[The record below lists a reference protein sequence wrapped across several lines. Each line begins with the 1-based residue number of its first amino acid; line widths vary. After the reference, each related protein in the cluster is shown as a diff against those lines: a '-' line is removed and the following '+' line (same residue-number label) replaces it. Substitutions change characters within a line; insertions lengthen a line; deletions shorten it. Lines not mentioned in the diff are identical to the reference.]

1 LELQVAILAEEEKQK
16 IHAESIRI
24 LEEVG
29 VRFDSCRALEIL
41 SDHGARVDSDRRIAK
56 ISAAMVEKAL
66 ETAPKSFVLGARN
79 PACDLALPSSRPS
92 YNLDGGVTYALDFY
106 SGERRYGRV
115 DDLEKG
121 LRVFEQMELGTVVW
135 PPVVVRDFPV
145 NSALVRR
152 FITSLKYTSK
162 HLQDEIFRPA
172 EVPYFIEACTAI
184 AGSRELLRRRKLF
197 SVVYCPVAPLV
208 HDKDMSEAYLD
219 LGEYEVPI
227 LVFPMPAA
235 GSTGPASLY
244 SNIALANAE
253 GLSSLVLFQAAHP
266 GTPVIY
272 GNASGSFDFSTGGF
286 LEGSPEMVLQTA
298 ALGEMARY
306 YRFPNTQA
314 GCLTDA
320 KQHGP
325 QAVLEKFLTTL
336 PLVLSGVDV
345 IQGIGALECSQVL
358 SLQQIVVD
366 HEIARLCHRLR
377 QGVDCSE
384 KKNYFRDIAETG
396 PGGNFLMADSTVE
409 ACRSSEFLTSS
420 LLDRHAYE
428 SWLHL
433 GMPDLYE
440 RAGEQVKEI
449 LDSPLERPLPQS
461 TIRLLDE
468 IMERADR
475 EL

>member
-1 LELQVAILAEEEKQK
+1 VELQVAILGEEEKRK
-16 IHAESIRI
+16 IHGESVRI
-24 LEEVG
+24 LEEIG
-29 VRFDSCRALEIL
+29 ARFDSPRALEIL
-41 SDHGARVDSDRRIAK
+41 AAHGACLDFECRIAK
-56 ISAAMVEKAL
+56 LPASMVEKAL
-66 ETAPKSFVLGARN
+66 QTAPKSFVLGARN
-79 PACDLALPSSRPS
+79 PAHDVTLPSTRSS
-92 YNLDGGVTYALDFY
+92 YNLDGGVTYALDFN

-115 DDLEKG
+115 EDLEKG
-121 LRVFEQMELGTVVW
+121 LRVFEEMELGTVVW
-135 PPVVVRDFPV
+135 PPVVVHDFPA

-172 EVPYFIEACTAI
+172 EVPYFIEACAAI
-184 AGSRELLRRRKLF
+184 AGSREMLRERKLF

-227 LVFPMPAA
+227 LVFPMPSA

-253 GLSSLVLFQAAHP
+253 SLSALVLFQASHP

-272 GNASGSFDFSTGGF
+272 GNASGSFDFSTGSF

-306 YRFPNTQA
+306 YGLPNTQA

-320 KQHGP
+320 KRHGP
-325 QAVLEKFLTTL
+325 QAVLEKLLTTL
-336 PLVLSGVDV
+336 PLVLSGADV
-345 IQGIGALECSQVL
+345 VQGIGALECSQVL

-366 HEIARLCHRLR
+366 HEIARLCQRV
-377 QGVDCSE
+377 QEGVDCSE
-384 KKNYFRDIAETG
+384 NRNHFRDIAQAG
-396 PGGNFLMADSTVE
+396 PGGNFLMADSTVA
-409 ACRSSEFLTSS
+409 ACRSGEFLTSP
-420 LLDRHAYE
+420 LLDRHSYE
-428 SWLHL
+428 TWLQL
-433 GMPDLYE
+433 GKPDIYE
-440 RAGEQVKEI
+440 KAAEQVKKI

-461 TIRLLDE
+461 TIRVLDE